1 MGIRQ
6 EILFISNKKLKPQF
20 ASPQK
25 GDIGESYADIT
36 KAKKS
41 WDTDPNIY

>member
-1 MGIRQ
+1 METRPGI
-6 EILFISNKKLKPQF
+6 LCISNKKLKPQF